1 MAIGED
7 AIKVSVFCM
16 TYNHA
21 LYIESALKGFVSQKT
36 SFRFEVF
43 VHDDASTDGT
53 KEIIQKYADKY
64 PEIIKPIFETQNQ
77 YSRIN
82 SVINEEILPQTNGDY
97 VAICEGDDYW
107 SDENK
112 LQVEYDF
119 LESHPDYVACTHNT
133 LVHECATGEEY
144 LMFGTKDKDISF
156 EEVAKGGLSCYHV
169 SSLMFRK
176 EYTVRPACFYE
187 KGVGDFPQSLYLTLS
202 GKVRYL
208 GRVMS
213 VYRHGLAG
221 SWTDRMGSSP
231 ELYEQQMKRE
241 ANMLNN
247 IDTYLNYS
255 KHEVLSQAVLSCY
268 FRVDFACGR
277 YKDIVK
283 KAEYKVL
290 INEMSL
296 KRRMVLYLH
305 AYCPKVMDYYKSLK
319 RRY

>member
-82 SVINEEILPQTNGDY
+82 SVINEEILLCRLKEKTSVVGVS
-97 VAICEGDDYW
+97 VADSKEQW
-107 SDENK
+107 
-112 LQVEYDF
+112 F
-119 LESHPDYVACTHNT
+119 NT